1 MSSDK
6 PPSFHPRLYRRMR
19 IFMWL
24 ALIGGLFMVVA
35 GGMEYQRML
44 RLRSDGVRIVGR
56 LFDHSTLATGKGR
69 TSYHLVLDYEPKE
82 DTQIFR
88 KEFFVTKP
96 IYDAALQ
103 TKQAGVIY
111 LPSDPTESV
120 AGDSVSPDAEKIAI
134 GGGLLLLSA
143 AVWFYY
149 RRKMNQIDDYIR
161 GGITDV
167 GG

>member
-1 MSSDK
+1 
-6 PPSFHPRLYRRMR
+6 MR
-19 IFMWL
+19 ILMWL
-24 ALIGGLFMVVA
+24 ALVGGIFMLA
-35 GGMEYQRML
+35 GGGYEFQRMS
-44 RLRSDGVRIVGR
+44 RLKSDGIRVVGR
-56 LFDHSTLATGKGR
+56 LFDHSKLATGKGR
-69 TSYHLVLDYEPKE
+69 TSYHLVLDYEPK
-82 DTQIFR
+82 DDAQIYR

-103 TKQAGVIY
+103 TQQAGVIY

-120 AGDSVSPDAEKIAI
+120 AGDTVSPDAEKLAI

-149 RRKMNQIDDYIR
+149 RRKLKQIDEYIR
-161 GGITDV
+161 GGITEV